1 MTETRDNTPM
11 TQPKDYALE
20 PRVAKLEVG
29 LDRLTED
36 VRDLAGVVRTQGAQ
50 VEQEIQKLVV
60 AVTQAAGPKK
70 TDWGV
75 LIAAGG
81 LVLAIG
87 GAAFWPLNQQVQDNK
102 AQIAAYHQSMVE
114 HQKMD
119 NHPVGAALVQR
130 LEEQIKTHIA
140 NNERE
145 LKAHIEMDKNEF
157 DSLHKCF
164 AEQMAA
170 HEKLALAQHQ
180 LIEAKSA
187 GIQAK
192 NDLYIDKLFGRVVE
206 LEKERI
212 KIADNEHAELM
223 LWRQKA
229 MGLTS
234 PDAVVPLVKRET
246 TILEPKK

>member
-1 MTETRDNTPM
+1 M
-11 TQPKDYALE
+11 TQPKFDYALE

-36 VRDLAGVVRTQGAQ
+36 VRDLAGVVRTQGAN

-60 AVTQAAGPKK
+60 AVTQAQGPRK

-75 LIAAGG
+75 IIAACG
-81 LVLAIG
+81 LMMAIG
-87 GAAFWPLNQQVQDNK
+87 SAAFWPLNQQTQDNK
-102 AQIAAYHQSMVE
+102 TAIEKNLTSITD
-114 HQKMD
+114 HQKLD

-145 LKAHIEMDKNEF
+145 LKAHIEMDKSEF
-157 DSLHKCF
+157 ESLHKCF

-229 MGLTS
+229 MGLTA
-234 PDAVVPLVKRET
+234 PDAYVPLVPRGT
-246 TILEPKK
+246 VLEPKK